1 MKKIYDELLE
11 NIRLVNVE
19 NKGQKLNF
27 VELLRIISLK
37 TILLKFRL
45 LEKITSK
52 GKNNYGYCMNPIL
65 YIPEINHS
73 LLQLNYLILYNN
85 KNSLGVFVSYC
96 LEHHQMLNVIEL
108 IFPYNKLNEECKGK
122 DFEVSFYYVKMMI
135 ELFKNKT
142 NFILI
147 INNEHFHFIFSEK

>member
-1 MKKIYDELLE
+1 M
-11 NIRLVNVE
+11 
-19 NKGQKLNF
+19 
-27 VELLRIISLK
+27 
-37 TILLKFRL
+37 
-45 LEKITSK
+45 
-52 GKNNYGYCMNPIL
+52 
-65 YIPEINHS
+65 PEINHL

-85 KNSLGVFVSYC
+85 KKSLKTFVNYY
-96 LEHHQMLNVIEL
+96 LEYHQMLNIIEL
-108 IFPYNKLNEECKGK
+108 IFPYHMLNEECKGK

>member
-19 NKGQKLNF
+19 NKGQKLNSD
-27 VELLRIISLK
+27 ELLRINSLK

-52 GKNNYGYCMNPIL
+52 GKNNCGYCMNPIL
-65 YIPEINHS
+65 YMPEINHL

-85 KNSLGVFVSYC
+85 KKSLKTFVSYY
-96 LEHHQMLNVIEL
+96 LEYHQMLNIIEL
-108 IFPYNKLNEECKGK
+108 IFPYHKLNEECKGK
-122 DFEVSFYYVKMMI
+122 DFSLSIM
-135 ELFKNKT
+135 
-142 NFILI
+142 
-147 INNEHFHFIFSEK
+147 

>member
-1 MKKIYDELLE
+1 M
-11 NIRLVNVE
+11 NVE
-19 NKGQKLNF
+19 NKCQKLNS

-52 GKNNYGYCMNPIL
+52 GKNNCGYCMNPIL
-65 YIPEINHS
+65 YISEINHL

-108 IFPYNKLNEECKGK
+108 IFPYHKLNEECKGK
-122 DFEVSFYYVKMMI
+122 DFSLSIM
-135 ELFKNKT
+135 
-142 NFILI
+142 
-147 INNEHFHFIFSEK
+147 

>member
-19 NKGQKLNF
+19 NKGQKLNSD
-27 VELLRIISLK
+27 ELLRTNSLK

-45 LEKITSK
+45 LEKLTSK

-65 YIPEINHS
+65 YIPEINYL

-85 KNSLGVFVSYC
+85 KKYLKTVVSYC
-96 LEHHQMLNVIEL
+96 LEHHQI
-108 IFPYNKLNEECKGK
+108 
-122 DFEVSFYYVKMMI
+122 
-135 ELFKNKT
+135 
-142 NFILI
+142 
-147 INNEHFHFIFSEK
+147 